1 MNLKEHNPL
10 ISVIMSVYNGE
21 KYIKES
27 IDSILKQTY
36 KHFEFIIVD
45 DYSEDSTNYILTSLF
60 DPRVKLIKNSRRLGQ
75 AMSLNKAINKSKGK
89 YIARQ
94 DHDDISVTDRL
105 MNQVRFM
112 EKNPKIGL
120 LGSNGT
126 LINEQ
131 SDIIKEYDVPSN
143 CLKIKWS
150 LLFRNQF
157 LHSSVMIR
165 SSILQKFKLLYV
177 DYKFSQ
183 DFDLWLKIASFS
195 CLENVNEKLIK
206 IRKHPDSKSK
216 KNDILKHEIPRKISR
231 ENINKI
237 FRINNSNHNT
247 LRAFIYPKKENLS
260 FKEVFR
266 SYKIIIHLYSEFF
279 NNKTCECYE
288 NKDDVVKW
296 IKSITKR
303 RIYYY
308 ARINIFSA
316 LWILILYYK
325 NFFYRKNT

>member
-1 MNLKEHNPL
+1 MNFKENNPL

-27 IDSILKQTY
+27 IDSILQQTY

-45 DYSEDSTNYILTSLF
+45 DHSLDNTNNILASIL
-60 DPRVKLIKNSRRLGQ
+60 DPRVKLIKNSQRIGQ
-75 AMSLNKAINKSKGK
+75 AMSLNKAIIKSKGK

-94 DHDDISVTDRL
+94 DHDDISAIDRL
-105 MNQVRFM
+105 MNQVCLM

-126 LINEQ
+126 LVNEQ
-131 SDIIKEYDVPSN
+131 SDIIKEYHVPSN
-143 CLKIKWS
+143 CLKIKW
-150 LLFRNQF
+150 LLLYRNQF

-165 SSILQKFKLLYV
+165 SSILEKFKLLYA

-206 IRKHPDSKSK
+206 IRKHPDSKSM
-216 KNDILKHEIPRKISR
+216 KNDTLKHEIPRKISL

-237 FRINNSNHNT
+237 LRIKNNDHDN
-247 LRAFIYPKKENLS
+247 LRSFIYPKENSMS
-260 FKEVFR
+260 FNEVFR
-266 SYKIIIHLYSEFF
+266 TYKIILQLYFEFF

-288 NKDDVVKW
+288 NRDDVVKW

-316 LWILILYYK
+316 IWILILYHK
-325 NFFYRKNT
+325 NFFYHKNT

>member
-27 IDSILKQTY
+27 IDSILQQTY

-45 DYSEDSTNYILTSLF
+45 DNSKDSTNHILTSLH
-60 DPRVKLIKNSRRLGQ
+60 DSRVKLIKNSQRLGQ
-75 AMSLNKAINKSKGK
+75 AMSLNKAIIKSKGK
-89 YIARQ
+89 YLARQ
-94 DHDDISVTDRL
+94 DHDDISVVDRL

-112 EKNPKIGL
+112 EKYSKIGL

-126 LINEQ
+126 LINEE
-131 SDIIKEYDVPSN
+131 SDIIKGYDVPSN
-143 CLKIKWS
+143 CLKIKWL

-165 SSILQKFKLLYV
+165 SSILQKSKLFYL
-177 DYKFSQ
+177 DYKYSQ

-195 CLENVNEKLIK
+195 CLANVNEKLIK

-237 FRINNSNHNT
+237 LRINNRNHNT
-247 LRAFIYPKKENLS
+247 LRSFIYPKKDNLS
-260 FKEVFR
+260 FKEVFK
-266 SYKIIIHLYSEFF
+266 SYKFIIHLYSEFF
-279 NNKTCECYE
+279 NNKTCGCYE
-288 NKDDVVKW
+288 NRNYIVKW

-303 RIYYY
+303 RIYSY

-325 NFFYRKNT
+325 NFFYHKNT

>member
-27 IDSILKQTY
+27 IDSILQQTY
-36 KHFEFIIVD
+36 KNFEFIIVD
-45 DYSEDSTNYILTSLF
+45 DRSDDNTEHILTSF
-60 DPRVKLIKNSRRLGQ
+60 TDTRVKLIKNSRRIGQ
-75 AMSLNKAINKSKGK
+75 AMSLNKAIIQSKGK

-94 DHDDISVTDRL
+94 DHDDISVINRL

-120 LGSNGT
+120 LGSNGI

-131 SDIIKEYDVPSN
+131 SDEIKGYDVPSD
-143 CLKIKWS
+143 CLKIKWT

-183 DFDLWLKIASFS
+183 DFDLWSKFASLS
-195 CLENVNEKLIK
+195 CLKNINENLIK
-206 IRKHPDSKSK
+206 IRKHTGSKSMK
-216 KNDILKHEIPRKISR
+216 SDILKHEIPRGISF

-237 FRINNSNHNT
+237 LRIKKGNHNN
-247 LRAFIYPKKENLS
+247 LRAFIYPKEKNLS
-260 FKEVFR
+260 FNEVSR
-266 SYKIIIHLYSEFF
+266 SYKIILQLYFKFF
-279 NNKTCECYE
+279 NNKKCECYE
-288 NKDDVVKW
+288 NRDDVVKW
-296 IKSITKR
+296 IEAITKR
-303 RIYYY
+303 RIYFYS
-308 ARINIFSA
+308 RINIFSSI
-316 LWILILYYK
+316 WILILYYK
-325 NFFYRKNT
+325 NFFYKKNT